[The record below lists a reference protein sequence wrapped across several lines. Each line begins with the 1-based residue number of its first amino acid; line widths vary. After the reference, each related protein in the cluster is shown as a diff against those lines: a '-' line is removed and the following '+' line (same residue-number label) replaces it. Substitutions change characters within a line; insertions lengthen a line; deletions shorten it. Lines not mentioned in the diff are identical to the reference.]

1 MRGSAD
7 MVPQNVRLP
16 PEGVARFTQREVYVP
31 HIDKLLSELEFPEGM

>member
-16 PEGVARFTQREVYVP
+16 TEGVARFTQREVYVP